1 MTDDSQLQHALLRHT
16 VATLAYRGSKAM
28 RGAPAEFANFEP
40 PAGGR
45 TPAAIIAHMADLFDW
60 ALALA
65 DGKHFWRDSPPLAW
79 DEGVQRFFAAVEAFD
94 RRLASE
100 EPLAVSEEKL
110 FQGPIADALTHV
122 GQIAM
127 LRRMAGWPARS
138 ENYFVAGVEA
148 GRVGAEQAAPV
159 QEFD

>member
-1 MTDDSQLQHALLRHT
+1 MKDDSPLRRNLLRHT
-16 VATLAYRGSKAM
+16 LATVAYRGGKAM
-28 RGAPAEFANFEP
+28 RGAPAEFATYQP

-45 TPAAIIAHMADLFDW
+45 TPAAIVAHMADLFDW
-60 ALALA
+60 AIALA
-65 DGKHFWRDSPPLAW
+65 DGKRFWADSPPLAW
-79 DEGVQRFFAAVEAFD
+79 NEGVQRFFAALEAFD

-127 LRRMAGWPARS
+127 LRRMAGYRARS
-138 ENYFVAGVEA
+138 ENFFAASVEA
-148 GRVGAEQAAPV
+148 GRVGIEQAPPV

>member
-1 MTDDSQLQHALLRHT
+1 MKDDSLLRRNLLRHAL
-16 VATLAYRGSKAM
+16 ATLAYRGGKAM
-28 RGAPAEFANFEP
+28 RGAPAGFAAYQP

-45 TPAAIIAHMADLFDW
+45 TPAAIVAHMADLFDW

-65 DGKHFWRDSPPLAW
+65 NGKQFWRDSPPLAW

-110 FQGPIADALTHV
+110 FQGPVADALTHV

-127 LRRMAGWPARS
+127 LRRMAGCPARS
-138 ENYFVAGVEA
+138 ENYFAASVEA
-148 GRVGAEQAAPV
+148 GRVGIEQAPPV